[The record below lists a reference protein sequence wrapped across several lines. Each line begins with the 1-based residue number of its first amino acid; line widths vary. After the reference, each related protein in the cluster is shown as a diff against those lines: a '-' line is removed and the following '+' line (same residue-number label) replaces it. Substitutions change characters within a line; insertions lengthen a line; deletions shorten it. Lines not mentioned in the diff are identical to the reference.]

1 MAAVCFEF
9 LNTAVRVRLTAFH
22 QILILMG
29 EKRISEVHTGG
40 VQGKQTFPIAF
51 DVIVFLK
58 KKNMLKSGP
67 KRLVRGTTLMSNF

>member
-9 LNTAVRVRLTAFH
+9 LNTAVLVTAFH

-29 EKRISEVHTGG
+29 EKRIGEVHTGR

-51 DVIVFLK
+51 DVILLLK
-58 KKNMLKSGP
+58 KKHAKKWSQKVGP
-67 KRLVRGTTLMSNF
+67 